1 MNKKFYKYVNKKIF
15 KILLNTIILVNII
28 IAMLLLQTHP
38 AIIEGKKK
46 DDDSIKLRQ
55 NDCLGF
61 FLRNSR
67 LAPSQSLTVERRAS
81 SRPWVCFITKDHVTA
96 LIADLTRSL
105 TPANGTT
112 DSGRWF
118 GLRAPLCEP
127 DGCRWSYWGE
137 NETESVSGRS
147 FAAVRGI
154 MSR

>member
-28 IAMLLLQTHP
+28 IGMLLLLLLQTQP

-46 DDDSIKLRQ
+46 DEDSIKLRQ

-81 SRPWVCFITKDHVTA
+81 SRP
-96 LIADLTRSL
+96 
-105 TPANGTT
+105 
-112 DSGRWF
+112 
-118 GLRAPLCEP
+118 
-127 DGCRWSYWGE
+127 
-137 NETESVSGRS
+137 
-147 FAAVRGI
+147 
-154 MSR
+154 